1 MFKIKTNLSI
11 FLLSFSIG
19 LLEGETVST
28 TSPKIL
34 LKNVPFEIGFHG
46 VFSDQNKYT
55 LLIDEKRFLPY
66 SINNNKIVFKNIKVA
81 KPGNKNL
88 ALYKEPLSV
97 FEFQKTVIPG
107 WISIIPTFIAIYQF
121 SNLNIRC

>member
-11 FLLSFSIG
+11 FLLFFSIS
-19 LLEGETVST
+19 LLEAETVSA

-34 LKNVPFEIGFHG
+34 LRNVPFEISFHG

-55 LLIDEKRFLPY
+55 LLVDEKSFSPH
-66 SINNNKIVFKNIKVA
+66 SIDNNKIIFKNIKVA
-81 KPGNKNL
+81 KPGKKNL

-97 FEFQKTVIPG
+97 FEFQKT
-107 WISIIPTFIAIYQF
+107 
-121 SNLNIRC
+121 IRTYKFF